1 MERHLDQELAD
12 LKKQLLKIGTLVET
26 AIFESVES
34 LKELSAEKAKKVIS
48 EDKVIDEL
56 ENAIDERCLD
66 LLALR
71 QPVALDLRFITMS
84 MKIATDLERIADLA
98 VDIAQRVLEL
108 AGKPMLKPLID
119 IPKLSDLAKRMSKD
133 ALDAFVN
140 KDVDLAEKVIL
151 LDSEADKLRNL
162 VQKELVEEYMSKDLS
177 TVSRAMPLLLIARHL
192 ERICDHATN
201 IAEDVIFMV
210 EGRVI
215 RHIGEQGRE
224 GEKAES
230 SKLKAES

>member
-1 MERHLDQELAD
+1 MMERHLDQELAD
-12 LKKQLLKIGTLVET
+12 LKKQLLKMGTLVET

-56 ENAIDERCLD
+56 ENAIDEKCLD

-84 MKIATDLERIADLA
+84 MKISTDLERIADLA
-98 VDIAQRVLEL
+98 VDIAQRTLEL

-119 IPKLSDLAKRMSKD
+119 IPKLSNLAKLMSKD

-140 KDVDLAEKVIL
+140 KDADLAGKVIL
-151 LDSEADKLRNL
+151 LDSDADKLRNL
-162 VQKELVEEYMSKDLS
+162 VQKELVEEYMNKDLS
-177 TVSRAMPLLLIARHL
+177 TVSRAVPLLLIARHL

-201 IAEDVIFMV
+201 IAEDVIYMV
-210 EGRVI
+210 
-215 RHIGEQGRE
+215 
-224 GEKAES
+224 KADVVKHHPE
-230 SKLKAES
+230 KLK